1 LVDEKQLKKI
11 YNIGLALNTYVL
23 IAIQESQE
31 RQTLYQLDW
40 DLHKGSRSIAIAYSL
55 LPNNDDPT

>member
-1 LVDEKQLKKI
+1 M
-11 YNIGLALNTYVL
+11 GLALNTYVL

-40 DLHKGSRSIAIAYSL
+40 NLHKGSRSIAIAYSL
-55 LPNNDDPT
+55 LPDNDDPT